1 MRVLHCPTVVGGN
14 AWALSRAERKLGIES
29 DLVIFKSNWLNYK
42 YDKNL
47 HLEKYYL
54 PHNII
59 KLLLFFRN
67 AINHYDVFHFN
78 FGRSIIDYPY
88 LLDYFDLPILK
99 RKNKKIIMTFQG
111 CDARVKTYCKD
122 SFDISACIE
131 CENSW
136 CGPKDDKKV
145 NRLKKAES
153 LTDQIFVLNPDL
165 MYHFSNP
172 KLMLYSS
179 VDLDEWKSVKSAP
192 NKKIKILHAPS
203 NRSIK
208 GTKYVI
214 DVCNSLNR
222 EGFENEL
229 VLLENIPH
237 DQVKDYYLKSD
248 IVIDQLLCGWYGG
261 FAVEAMA
268 MEKPVI
274 SYLRKDDLDKFV
286 PFKDEIPIINS
297 TKDSLY
303 DNLIPLIEKE
313 SLRRKKGK
321 EGRRYV
327 EKYHDPNKIAKNLI
341 DNYYS

>member
-1 MRVLHCPTVVGGN
+1 
-14 AWALSRAERKLGIES
+14 
-29 DLVIFKSNWLNYK
+29 
-42 YDKNL
+42 
-47 HLEKYYL
+47 
-54 PHNII
+54 
-59 KLLLFFRN
+59 
-67 AINHYDVFHFN
+67 
-78 FGRSIIDYPY
+78 
-88 LLDYFDLPILK
+88 
-99 RKNKKIIMTFQG
+99 MTFQG

-122 SFDISACIE
+122 CFDISACIE

-222 EGFENEL
+222 GGFENEL

-303 DNLIPLIEKE
+303 DILIPLIEKD